1 MEPIK
6 ITPQR
11 AEKLI
16 NNEKRRESR
25 KNKKLYY
32 FKEGQLRIGIDNT
45 SGDCFVEE
53 FKKLFQ
59 CLLWLDGFEREECW
73 LPPLF

>member
-16 NNEKRRESR
+16 NNEKGEKAERIKSSTTSR
-25 KNKKLYY
+25 KGNY
-32 FKEGQLRIGIDNT
+32 G
-45 SGDCFVEE
+45 
-53 FKKLFQ
+53 
-59 CLLWLDGFEREECW
+59 
-73 LPPLF
+73 

>member
-6 ITPQR
+6 ITAKR

-25 KNKKLYY
+25 KNKRLYY
-32 FKEGQLRIGIDNT
+32 FNDGKLRIGIDNT

-53 FKKLFQ
+53 FKNLFQ
-59 CLLWLDGFEREECW
+59 CLLWLDGFEREEC
-73 LPPLF
+73 

>member
-25 KNKKLYY
+25 KNKRLYY
-32 FKEGQLRIGIDNT
+32 FKEGQLWIGIDNT

-53 FKKLFQ
+53 FKTLLQ
-59 CLLWLDGFEREECW
+59 CLLWLDGFEREEC
-73 LPPLF
+73 

>member
-1 MEPIK
+1 MEPIQ
-6 ITPQR
+6 ITAKR

-59 CLLWLDGFEREECW
+59 CLLWLDGFAREEC
-73 LPPLF
+73 

>member
-1 MEPIK
+1 MEPIQ
-6 ITPQR
+6 ITAKR

-32 FKEGQLRIGIDNT
+32 FKDGELRIGIDNT
-45 SGDCFVEE
+45 LGDCYVEE

-59 CLLWLDGFEREECW
+59 CLLWLDGFSREECW

>member
-1 MEPIK
+1 MEPIQ
-6 ITPQR
+6 ITAQR
-11 AEKLI
+11 ANKFI
-16 NNEKRRESR
+16 ANEKRRESI
-25 KNKKLYY
+25 KNQKLYY

-59 CLLWLDGFEREECW
+59 CLLWLDGFEREEC
-73 LPPLF
+73 

>member
-6 ITPQR
+6 ITTQR
-11 AEKLI
+11 ANKLI
-16 NNEKRRESR
+16 SNKKRRESR
-25 KNKKLYY
+25 KNKGLYY

-59 CLLWLDGFEREECW
+59 CLLWLDGFDREEC
-73 LPPLF
+73 